1 MNKQTKLAMPLGSI
15 MMAITGFAN
24 AGTCISP
31 CNVEATGDA
40 EIHLDDISV
49 GGLAWEIETNL
60 NGALLVMGAKNGV
73 LEPFKI
79 ERAGS
84 ANTLYIGTGG
94 NVGIN
99 NDVPAAPIDIKSM
112 LPRIFLRDTTPTT
125 GKSARVTV
133 NEDKLLLEDNSGTD
147 QFVME
152 LTGSTTNQLY
162 LDDSGAVG
170 INKAN
175 PTSGADLEV
184 GGGGNI
190 LLENGT
196 EDWAIKT
203 SSAELIFRNGNN
215 TIYGSY
221 PFRIENQTPD
231 TNFIMKNNGNIG
243 MGGVFNPQAALHLKR
258 VGGGLI
264 VEDSN
269 STTAVRNVVKLRN
282 NGGVGFQLEDTSNTN
297 KWEFRTG
304 GSGAFL
310 ISDVNVGG
318 AKMLMN
324 STGLVKMGKNVAAG
338 SNAWNFELDADGDL
352 HILGNMFVSGTQLT
366 VPDYV
371 FADDYKLMPLDEL
384 QSFVQKEKHL
394 PNIASESDIKKSK
407 TVNVGKSQMKHLEKI
422 EELTLYTIQQHQ
434 QIKDQQQQIEAL
446 RESVAEN
453 TKMKEQLASLEK
465 LVTNLASANGH
476 LSLSGAKVAAAK

>member
-1 MNKQTKLAMPLGSI
+1 
-15 MMAITGFAN
+15 
-24 AGTCISP
+24 
-31 CNVEATGDA
+31 
-40 EIHLDDISV
+40 
-49 GGLAWEIETNL
+49 
-60 NGALLVMGAKNGV
+60 
-73 LEPFKI
+73 
-79 ERAGS
+79 
-84 ANTLYIGTGG
+84 
-94 NVGIN
+94 
-99 NDVPAAPIDIKSM
+99 M

-407 TVNVGKSQMKHLEKI
+407 TVNVGKS
-422 EELTLYTIQQHQ
+422 
-434 QIKDQQQQIEAL
+434 
-446 RESVAEN
+446 
-453 TKMKEQLASLEK
+453 
-465 LVTNLASANGH
+465 
-476 LSLSGAKVAAAK
+476 